1 MLVSW
6 ENPIGVGNPL
16 IVGTGILG
24 KRRNDR
30 LPHERGRLFP
40 TIPAELPSG
49 AINTLS
55 EEGDVPMRRLA
66 CLLTSALLLLS
77 VSGCCCIR
85 GKKGADEGVFR
96 DGKEVKIYTLK
107 NQSGMVMKITNYGAI
122 VTQLLVPDKNG
133 KVEDVAL
140 GFDTVPE
147 YWEKKSPYFGTI
159 VGRYG
164 NRIGK
169 ATFTLDG
176 KTYKLAPN
184 DNGNT
189 LHGGN
194 KGFDK
199 HVWDAEF
206 VKADGAVGVELARV
220 SPNGEEGYPGTL
232 NVKVTYWLTNEN
244 TVKIDYL
251 ATTDAATPVNLT
263 HHGYFNLEGQGN
275 GTILDHLLTLNADG
289 YTPVDKG
296 LIPTGAI
303 TPVKGTPM
311 DFTQATA
318 IGARVNTTSY
328 EQIAFGG
335 GYDHNWVLNKGDKKG
350 EMTLAAKLEAPRSGR
365 VMEVWT
371 TEPGVQFY
379 CGNFL
384 DGKLA
389 GKGGKCYE
397 LRSGLCLETQHYPDS
412 PNQPKFPST
421 ILKPGETYKTTTEYR
436 FSTAK

>member
-1 MLVSW
+1 M
-6 ENPIGVGNPL
+6 
-16 IVGTGILG
+16 
-24 KRRNDR
+24 
-30 LPHERGRLFP
+30 
-40 TIPAELPSG
+40 
-49 AINTLS
+49 
-55 EEGDVPMRRLA
+55 
-66 CLLTSALLLLS
+66 
-77 VSGCCCIR
+77 R
-85 GKKGADEGVFR
+85 GKKGAENGVFR

-107 NQSGMVMKITNYGAI
+107 NQSGMAMKITNYGAI
-122 VTQLLVPDKNG
+122 VTELLVPDKNE
-133 KVEDVAL
+133 KAEDVVL

-147 YWEKKSPYFGTI
+147 YWEKASPYFGTI

-176 KTYKLAPN
+176 KTYKLAKN
-184 DNGNT
+184 NNGNT
-189 LHGGN
+189 LHGGK

-199 HVWDAEF
+199 HVWDAQF
-206 VKADGAVGVELARV
+206 VKADGAVGLELSRV

-232 NVKVTYWLTNEN
+232 KVKVTYWLTDKNI
-244 TVKIDYL
+244 VKIDYQ

-263 HHGYFNLEGQGN
+263 HHGYFNLEGQGK
-275 GTILDHLLTLNADG
+275 GTILDQLLTLNADG

-296 LIPTGAI
+296 LIPTGEI

-311 DFTQATA
+311 DFTKATA
-318 IGARVNTTSY
+318 IGARVDTKSY
-328 EQIAFGG
+328 EQIVFGG

-350 EMTLAAKLEAPRSGR
+350 EMTLAARVEAPKSGR

-371 TEPGVQFY
+371 LEPGVQFY

-389 GKGGKCYE
+389 GKAGKCYE
-397 LRSGLCLETQHYPDS
+397 FRSGLCLETQHYPDS
-412 PNQPKFPST
+412 PNQPKFPTT